1 MRLPRRIVS
10 VPLQVRRP
18 RARGQAMRTAS
29 RRVLLSR
36 AVRLG
41 KRTSGCWS
49 RAPFALCSQ
58 LIDGDGSSRSISA
71 TSVPLLQLTAASAKP
86 STELKRSLPSPP
98 IDDVVAVGRRVG
110 DELARMVQTGKLPAL
125 ALQVVGEP
133 ATSGPM
139 TSLPASPISVSSPP
153 FPSRRSMPGPPR
165 SVFFAKVPTRRSLPE
180 PPVTFGMPLSTSP
193 SIVTVSDNPPA
204 RLAVT
209 AVVRAL

>member
-98 IDDVVAVGRRVG
+98 LMTSLPSGG
-110 DELARMVQTGKLPAL
+110 GLATNSRTVQTGKLPDVTE
-125 ALQVVGEP
+125 QVVGEP

-193 SIVTVSDNPPA
+193 SIVTVPDNPPA